1 MLNVIRTME
10 LMNIRYYAN
19 TKKTSFL
26 ALAFCA
32 MMATACST
40 DSQTTVDADG
50 QASGNQNNSSSQTSG
65 QLATFDVAIDKVTAE
80 PTDVAAEYFPSE
92 EDVLE
97 NNSFTTEVPIDLSN
111 PVGKTENG
119 VEVTVEGGH
128 VTANHGE
135 TKGVCYVVSG
145 TTTNGSLTV
154 LGEKKYAVKLNGANI
169 TNPDSAAL
177 NLLSS
182 KRAFVVLAEGTSNS
196 LSDGTG
202 GSQKGA
208 LYCKGKLLFNGS
220 GSLSVA
226 AATNNGIHSADYIVF
241 RTGNNVYVK
250 SAAGH
255 GIKANDGIYING
267 GILNVEVSAAAA
279 KGINCEND
287 IIVNGGRTTVLTTGS
302 GTYDTDEREAKGAA
316 CIKADSMLTVNAGE
330 LWLKSSGAG
339 GKGINGDSSLCLNGG
354 NVYVVTTGGVYSYS
368 GDTSSPKG
376 IKVDADINVG
386 GGRTWVRTTGNK
398 GEGIETKKAFN
409 MTGGEVASYAY
420 DDAINSKSTMT
431 ISGGYVYAH
440 GRNNDGLDAN
450 GNCYV
455 KGGTVYALCSGS
467 PEVAIDANT
476 EGGYRLYVEGGT
488 LVAVGGLEQNA
499 SLSQSCYQASSWSTG
514 TWYALSNGTDTFAF
528 LTPSSGSTG
537 LVVSGGTQPT
547 LLSKVGTSGGT
558 LHFGGL
564 AISQP
569 SISGG
574 SSVTLTSYTGGG
586 GMGGNPGGGGRKW

>member
-1 MLNVIRTME
+1 M
-10 LMNIRYYAN
+10 
-19 TKKTSFL
+19 
-26 ALAFCA
+26 
-32 MMATACST
+32 
-40 DSQTTVDADG
+40 
-50 QASGNQNNSSSQTSG
+50 
-65 QLATFDVAIDKVTAE
+65 
-80 PTDVAAEYFPSE
+80 
-92 EDVLE
+92 
-97 NNSFTTEVPIDLSN
+97 
-111 PVGKTENG
+111 
-119 VEVTVEGGH
+119 
-128 VTANHGE
+128 
-135 TKGVCYVVSG
+135 
-145 TTTNGSLTV
+145 
-154 LGEKKYAVKLNGANI
+154 
-169 TNPDSAAL
+169 
-177 NLLSS
+177 
-182 KRAFVVLAEGTSNS
+182 
-196 LSDGTG
+196 
-202 GSQKGA
+202 
-208 LYCKGKLLFNGS
+208 
-220 GSLSVA
+220 
-226 AATNNGIHSADYIVF
+226 
-241 RTGNNVYVK
+241 
-250 SAAGH
+250 
-255 GIKANDGIYING
+255 
-267 GILNVEVSAAAA
+267 
-279 KGINCEND
+279 
-287 IIVNGGRTTVLTTGS
+287 
-302 GTYDTDEREAKGAA
+302 
-316 CIKADSMLTVNAGE
+316 
-330 LWLKSSGAG
+330 
-339 GKGINGDSSLCLNGG
+339 
-354 NVYVVTTGGVYSYS
+354 YSYS

-398 GEGIETKKAFN
+398 GEGIETKKAFS

-488 LVAVGGLEQNA
+488 LVAVGGVEQNA

-528 LTPSSGSTG
+528 LTPSSGSTS